1 MTIHR
6 ENPFLEPPGDRDPVR
21 RLRGRLGGQVTL
33 WTSGTPDDRAG
44 LTVSSLMIAAG
55 EQGRVLGLID
65 PDSDLM
71 DTLATTDLAVV
82 SLLHYRHHNLAD
94 VFAGQ
99 VPAPGGQFKQL
110 SQGVSWA
117 ETSWGPLLS
126 DVTTWVGVRVE
137 SVVET
142 GWSSLVTATI
152 EHAEI
157 GDDGEPLVHRR
168 GRYQHASTSSGG

>member
-1 MTIHR
+1 M
-6 ENPFLEPPGDRDPVR
+6 
-21 RLRGRLGGQVTL
+21 TL
-33 WTSGTPDDRAG
+33 WTSGTPDGRAG
-44 LTVSSLMIAAG
+44 LTVSSLMVAAG
-55 EQGRVLGLID
+55 EPGRVLGLID

-71 DTLATTDLAVV
+71 DALAMTDLAVV

-99 VPAPGGQFKQL
+99 TPAPGGQFKQL
-110 SQGVSWA
+110 AEGVSWL
-117 ETSWGPLLS
+117 ETSWGPVLS

-137 SVVET
+137 SVVEV

-157 GDDGEPLVHRR
+157 GDDGEPLIHRR
-168 GRYQHASTSSGG
+168 GRYRHTS

>member
-6 ENPFLEPPGDRDPVR
+6 ENPFLEPPGERDPVR

-33 WTSGTPDDRAG
+33 WTSGASDDRAG
-44 LTVSSLMIAAG
+44 LTVSSLMVAAG
-55 EQGRVLGLID
+55 EPGRVLGLID

-71 DTLATTDLAVV
+71 DTLASTDLAVV

-94 VFAGQ
+94 VFAGT
-99 VPAPGGQFKQL
+99 VPAPGGQFRQL
-110 SQGVSWA
+110 REGVDWL

-126 DVTTWVGVRVE
+126 DVTTWVGVRLE
-137 SVVET
+137 TVVET
-142 GWSSLVTATI
+142 GWSNLVTATI
-152 EHAEI
+152 EKAEI

-168 GRYQHASTSSGG
+168 GRYQHAR